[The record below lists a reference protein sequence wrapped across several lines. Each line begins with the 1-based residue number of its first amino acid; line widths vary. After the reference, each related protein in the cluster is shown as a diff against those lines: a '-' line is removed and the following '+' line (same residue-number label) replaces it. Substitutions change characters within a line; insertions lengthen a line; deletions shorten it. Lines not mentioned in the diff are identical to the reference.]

1 MPVDQRQTRDWE
13 RIVWCGPET
22 QTVVTKCE
30 ERRAGELGASVPP
43 PPDLERLDGWTS
55 RVG

>member
-1 MPVDQRQTRDWE
+1 MRVDQRQTRDRGE
-13 RIVWCGPET
+13 RVREQIVLCGPQT
-22 QTVVTKCE
+22 QTVV
-30 ERRAGELGASVPP
+30 SVSSAKFPP